1 MRKVKGKILGTAIAA
16 VMGLGVVAPLSV
28 SAANQDDWTI
38 RYIPNASASVSNQY
52 DHAYVDYY
60 SGGFYANC
68 TSMSGANGRRILI
81 NSDDAGGMPTISI
94 TTTGK
99 SKTWKMKYSSTK
111 IIDFEM
117 QAEYG
122 YTTTAKGI
130 VHINN

>member
-1 MRKVKGKILGTAIAA
+1 MRKVKVLGMAIVA
-16 VMGLGVVAPLSV
+16 VMGLGVAAPLSV
-28 SAANQDDWTI
+28 GAADQDDWNI

-52 DHAYVDYY
+52 DHAYVSYY
-60 SGGFYANC
+60 SDGFYANC
-68 TSMSGANGRRILI
+68 TSMSGENGRRILI

-99 SKTWKMKYSSTK
+99 SKTWKMKYSTTK
-111 IIDFEM
+111 KVDFEV